1 VTARRG
7 RGTSSRPKR
16 AAGARRQPAATTR
29 GVRAVVVLST
39 AGSRD
44 EAERIATALVEER
57 LAACVNVVAPIT
69 SVYRWRGAVERA
81 EEVLLVVKTR
91 RQNAARVAA
100 RISALHSY
108 ELPEAIVLPIAGG
121 SSEYLAWVL
130 GESAPPRR
138 PR

>member
-1 VTARRG
+1 MSKTAD
-7 RGTSSRPKR
+7 
-16 AAGARRQPAATTR
+16 AI
-29 GVRAVVVLST
+29 VVLVT
-39 AGSRD
+39 AGS
-44 EAERIATALVEER
+44 AEDSEKIARSLVEER

-100 RISALHSY
+100 RIRALHSY
-108 ELPEAIVLPIAGG
+108 DLPEAIVLPIAGG
-121 SSEYLAWVL
+121 SSDYLAWVL